1 MVEWS
6 QRLLTSYRH
15 WTGRELIERIG
26 DSSSQARILFEAP
39 FVVVSHGMEPDPI
52 LNYGNQV
59 ALDLWEMPWEQLI
72 RTPSK
77 LTAQPDDRT
86 ERERMLGL
94 AKQGQV
100 VETILAEQVILEG
113 VGEALLTRIEV
124 GLLKRAAPF
133 RPLRQ
138 ILLLQEEAHAGFG
151 RRYLDRAIAS
161 GRTSTDALRADAQ
174 EYLQLAMAMVTT
186 LGDLF
191 GDLQEDAT
199 AWASDISHFV
209 PAWLQSEAS
218 PQTPR
223 TVAP

>member
-1 MVEWS
+1 MIVRPDERVPIA
-6 QRLLTSYRH
+6 RLLAFLAHGERLAHDCAKAQASLVDTGADQRFLLSQSRQEAMHARVFQGAIVWLAPKHMGDCPLLPPLEAYRN
-15 WTGRELIERIG
+15 RLMR
-26 DSSSQARILFEAP
+26 A
-39 FVVVSHGMEPDPI
+39 V
-52 LNYGNQV
+52 
-59 ALDLWEMPWEQLI
+59 
-72 RTPSK
+72 
-77 LTAQPDDRT
+77 
-86 ERERMLGL
+86 
-94 AKQGQV
+94 KQGQV

-113 VGEALLTRIEV
+113 VGEALLTRIEA

-133 RPLRQ
+133 MRLRQ

-151 RRYLDRAIAS
+151 RRYLERAIAS
-161 GRTSTDALRADAQ
+161 SRTSADALRADAQ

>member
-1 MVEWS
+1 MIVRPDERVPIA
-6 QRLLTSYRH
+6 RLLAFLAHGERLAHDCAKAQASLVESQVDQRFLLSQSRQEAMHARVFQGAIVWLAPKHMGDCPLLPPLEAYR
-15 WTGRELIERIG
+15 GRLM
-26 DSSSQARILFEAP
+26 QAVNR
-39 FVVVSHGMEPDPI
+39 
-52 LNYGNQV
+52 
-59 ALDLWEMPWEQLI
+59 
-72 RTPSK
+72 
-77 LTAQPDDRT
+77 
-86 ERERMLGL
+86 
-94 AKQGQV
+94 GQV

-113 VGEALLTRIEV
+113 VGEALLTRIEA

-133 RPLRQ
+133 RRLRQ

-174 EYLQLAMAMVTT
+174 EYLELAMAMVTT